1 VIRPAENAVAQLRAQ
16 LTPPHNSLGE
26 SGVAEPRS
34 GTGHSRRFVPM
45 ASASAEGQLSDL
57 LDPDKLVSWVPEAAI
72 QQSALRIRGW
82 ADLNSGDADYSGQRF
97 IAATSAHVG
106 LRPWEHLEKLAKA
119 NNIAQELHADRAFT
133 SSLSCR
139 TISVVLRIS
148 GSLKATPMVEA
159 IERSRALSS
168 R

>member
-1 VIRPAENAVAQLRAQ
+1 
-16 LTPPHNSLGE
+16 
-26 SGVAEPRS
+26 
-34 GTGHSRRFVPM
+34 
-45 ASASAEGQLSDL
+45 
-57 LDPDKLVSWVPEAAI
+57 
-72 QQSALRIRGW
+72 
-82 ADLNSGDADYSGQRF
+82 
-97 IAATSAHVG
+97 VG
-106 LRPWEHLEKLAKA
+106 LRPWEHLEKPVKA

-159 IERSRALSS
+159 IERSRELSS